1 MKRAAKK
8 KKNTPKPAIRCA
20 QDLADVPFQALRL
33 PDDGRKWQALCWMRR
48 AVLQRL
54 SLAANQNG
62 ASISLSVDRIANAV
76 GISRATT
83 FRRLDD
89 LRTLGFMQ
97 DGELNPRYHWTR
109 IRRIDVAR
117 VLETV
122 KLSKAPVSDSKAPI
136 SDSPATRLR
145 LPDDPSQIAPDPT
158 EEQTEELT
166 EEPYRNKNIDC
177 ASQKTL
183 STESSSIFIE
193 EELVEPPAWM
203 REAFEDQPQEQPQEQ
218 KQTLPARDPIPQ
230 EDFEEYRGMLEDA
243 GVYGWRGFNQDNGV
257 LRKLWELC
265 DGDREQ
271 MRDALEFGI
280 AEDDGKGSMATVA
293 YYAERRITDPE
304 TWQWQ

>member
-1 MKRAAKK
+1 MKRQGKSP
-8 KKNTPKPAIRCA
+8 KNKVKPAIRCA

-89 LRTLGFMQ
+89 LRALGFMQ

-122 KLSKAPVSDSKAPI
+122 KLSKLPVSDSQAPV

-145 LPDDPSQIAPDPT
+145 LADDPSQIAPDPT
-158 EEQTEELT
+158 EVQTEELT
-166 EEPYRNKNIDC
+166 EEPYRNKNIDSHSAKN
-177 ASQKTL
+177 ASCG
-183 STESSSIFIE
+183 EFAFPFDE
-193 EELVEPPAWM
+193 EDVPEPPSYM
-203 REAFEDQPQEQPQEQ
+203 RELSEDQPQD
-218 KQTLPARDPIPQ
+218 QTLPDRDPIPQ
-230 EDFEEYRGMLEDA
+230 EDFEEYRGMLDSA
-243 GVYGWRGFNQDNGV
+243 GVYGWREPEQDNGC

-265 DGDREQ
+265 GGDREQ
-271 MRDALEFGI
+271 MRDALQYGI
-280 AEDDGKGSMATVA
+280 NEDDGKGNMATVA

-304 TWQWQ
+304 TFQW